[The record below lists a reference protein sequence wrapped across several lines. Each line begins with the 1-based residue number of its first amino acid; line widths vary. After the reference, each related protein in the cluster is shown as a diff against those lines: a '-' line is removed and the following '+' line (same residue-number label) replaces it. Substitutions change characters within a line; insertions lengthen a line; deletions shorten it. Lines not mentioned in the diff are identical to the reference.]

1 MAGSIIVFSGMDGA
15 GKSTQ
20 IDSLQT
26 ALLAAGRR
34 PVTLW
39 SRGGY
44 TPGISLIKSLMRR
57 GSAGTVVPE
66 SGPSDSRTQAFERPL
81 VRRTWL
87 SLAIMDLM
95 LLYGVW
101 VRIQK
106 WTGRDVICDR
116 YLEDTALDFQI
127 NFPQESVSTWW
138 LWRMLEFVCPRPD
151 HTFLLLISV
160 EESQR
165 RSKLK
170 NEPFPDSA
178 EVLATRLAAYR
189 DWEGQSRP
197 STSAGIHVIDGTGSI
212 EEVSRT
218 VQSTVFGSIGGSS
231 NPRQA
236 DSTIQ
241 SPNSPQ
247 SHIA

>member
-20 IDSLQT
+20 IETLRS
-26 ALLAAGRR
+26 ALVAAGRR

-44 TPGISLIKSLMRR
+44 TPGINLIKSLMRR
-57 GSAGTVVPE
+57 GSAGKVVPE
-66 SGPSDSRTQAFERPL
+66 SGPSQSRTQAFQRPL

-87 SLAIMDLM
+87 SLAMIDLM
-95 LLYGVW
+95 LLYGGW
-101 VRIQK
+101 VRMQK
-106 WTGRDVICDR
+106 WAGRDVICDR
-116 YLEDTALDFQI
+116 FLEDTALDFQI
-127 NFPQESVSTWW
+127 NFPRESVGSWW
-138 LWRMLEFVCPRPD
+138 LWRILKAVCPIPD

-170 NEPFPDSA
+170 DEPFPDSA
-178 EVLATRLAAYR
+178 DVLATRLAAYKAW
-189 DWEGQSRP
+189 DGQGHNSGASR
-197 STSAGIHVIDGTGSI
+197 IHVIDGTCSI

-218 VQSTVFGSIGGSS
+218 VQSEVFGTNATDQPATPPAS
-231 NPRQA
+231 
-236 DSTIQ
+236 
-241 SPNSPQ
+241 SPQ
-247 SHIA
+247 SNIA